1 MYETAATAATDGTS
15 GVAAEEPVSQ
25 LQVDLGVILKAKT
38 LTLTDQAQGGTSAQ
52 SLCCLISKLIVLVR
66 KSHASAVYEDVALP
80 LPPTKKATVGSDSQR
95 TRCTQAAAGT
105 AAEVAAA
112 TTTDVAVNLVWTV
125 GHMTEQTTIAVVG
138 LLVVD
143 VGRRTLLPLKHH

>member
-38 LTLTDQAQGGTSAQ
+38 LTLTDQAQG
-52 SLCCLISKLIVLVR
+52 VR